1 MKPFSALYFVRE
13 NKTRCIVLMFMLFLG
28 YAAYL
33 GGIYVTNPFDN
44 WQLVVDYYENFAEAY
59 QSADDEDGA
68 DFLAFCEALENDSRV
83 DVVQLG
89 INNSFNWNTIMGF
102 GSGNYS
108 FTFLSVDDFKTYC
121 AKMNIECDFD
131 SLTSGSLIMS
141 ERFAKNRGLELGDVI
156 DKDYS
161 FGVYGSFTLDAMTGE
176 DGYTLYFIDGDSGS
190 TNHIMVLGDE
200 IDGSAVYEIVYDLQK
215 KHDIMI
221 NDFLN
226 STLKNQFKS
235 FNIIYM
241 FILFL
246 TSLILAV
253 TINAVFVGMYQQRNY
268 EFAVYRAIGVSRRRI
283 IGKIAGELL
292 CMDAIALTIGGCV
305 FFLGLYLFNNLVLY
319 PVGKYL
325 RYFHPM
331 ALFGLLLCNLAVI
344 IPLIV
349 TRCRQMLKA
358 DICEY

>member
-13 NKTRCIVLMFMLFLG
+13 NKTRCIVLMFMLFLS

-44 WQLVVDYYENFAEAY
+44 WQLVVDYYENFAEVY
-59 QSADDEDGA
+59 QSADDEDGT
-68 DFLAFCEALENDSRV
+68 DFLVFCEALENDSRV

-89 INNSFNWNTIMGF
+89 INNSFNWYSIMGF
-102 GSGNYS
+102 QSGEYS
-108 FTFLSVDDFKTYC
+108 FTFRSVDDFKTYC
-121 AKMNIECDFD
+121 AEMNIECNFD
-131 SLTSGSLIMS
+131 NLKSGSLIMS
-141 ERFAKNRGLELGDVI
+141 ERFAKNRELKLGDVI

-161 FGVYGSFTLDAMTGE
+161 YSMYGSFTLDALTDE
-176 DGYTLYFIDGDSGS
+176 DGYTLYFIDEDTGS
-190 TNHIMVLGDE
+190 TNHIMVFGDG

-215 KHDIMI
+215 KHDVII

-226 STLKNQFKS
+226 STLKYQFRS

-241 FILFL
+241 FVLLL

-253 TINAVFVGMYQQRNY
+253 TINAIFVGMYQQRNF
-268 EFAVYRAIGVSRRRI
+268 EFAVYRVIGVSRRRI
-283 IGKIAGELL
+283 IGKIVGELL

-325 RYFHPM
+325 RYFHPV
-331 ALFGLLLCNLAVI
+331 ALFGILLCNLAVI

-349 TRCRQMLKA
+349 TRSRQMLKA

>member
-1 MKPFSALYFVRE
+1 M
-13 NKTRCIVLMFMLFLG
+13 LMFMLFLS

-33 GGIYVTNPFDN
+33 GGIYVTNPYDN
-44 WQLVVDYYENFAEAY
+44 WQLVVDYYENFAEVY
-59 QSADDEDGA
+59 QSADDEDGTN
-68 DFLAFCEALENDSRV
+68 FLVFCEALENDSRV

-89 INNSFNWNTIMGF
+89 INNSFNWYSIMGF
-102 GSGNYS
+102 QSGGYS
-108 FTFLSVDDFKTYC
+108 FTFRSVDDFKTYC
-121 AKMNIECDFD
+121 AEMNIECNFD
-131 SLTSGSLIMS
+131 NLKSGSLIMS
-141 ERFAKNRGLELGDVI
+141 ERFAKNRELKLGDVI

-161 FGVYGSFTLDAMTGE
+161 YSMYGSFTLDALTDE
-176 DGYTLYFIDGDSGS
+176 DGYTLYFIDEDTGS
-190 TNHIMVLGDE
+190 TNHIMVLGDG

-215 KHDIMI
+215 KHDVII

-226 STLKNQFKS
+226 STLKYQFRS

-241 FILFL
+241 FVLLL

-253 TINAVFVGMYQQRNY
+253 TINAIFVGMYQQRNF
-268 EFAVYRAIGVSRRRI
+268 EFAVYRVIGVSRRRI
-283 IGKIAGELL
+283 IGKIVGELL

-325 RYFHPM
+325 RYFHPV
-331 ALFGLLLCNLAVI
+331 ALFGILLCNLAVI

-349 TRCRQMLKA
+349 TRSRQMLKA